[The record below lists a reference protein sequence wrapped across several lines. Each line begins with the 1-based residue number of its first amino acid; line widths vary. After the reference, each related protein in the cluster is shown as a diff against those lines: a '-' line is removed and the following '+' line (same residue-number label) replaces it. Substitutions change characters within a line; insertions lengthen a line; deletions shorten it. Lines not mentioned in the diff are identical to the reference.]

1 MYLSKTVVIDT
12 HTHSHTQ
19 TRCMLESWHIHHQQ
33 APLNRDRGTLP
44 GLHAALLAWPCKH
57 LAFYS
62 AITITN
68 LCFACPFRLVG
79 CLLGSTRLY
88 PIIMPIRF
96 ILSPPPFFSCF
107 FKVLLFVNVLVKL
120 AWFLTSCTRIPHVT
134 TSSSDCPIVFIHA
147 CL

>member
-1 MYLSKTVVIDT
+1 MDLSKAVVINT
-12 HTHSHTQ
+12 HAHSHTQ
-19 TRCMLESWHIHHQQ
+19 TRCMLESWHIQHQQ

-44 GLHAALLAWPCKH
+44 GLYAAPLPWPCKH
-57 LAFYS
+57 LACYS

-68 LCFACPFRLVG
+68 LCFAFPFRLVG
-79 CLLGSTRLY
+79 CLFGSTRLY
-88 PIIMPIRF
+88 FIIRF

-107 FKVLLFVNVLVKL
+107 FKVLLFVNVLVKV
-120 AWFLTSCTRIPHVT
+120 AWSLTSCTRIPHMT